1 MVDEPL
7 PDPVEEVDISNGLIN
22 PNAVGLYANGV
33 MVGHTASDIAII
45 LQRNGINDAVLNISF
60 TTAKSLVGE
69 LQKAIKRIEEKTGH
83 EIMTIQ
89 YIKEKM
95 EEEDL

>member
-45 LQRNGINDAVLNISF
+45 LLRNGINDAVLNISF